1 MSTEGVEGEAEHHR
15 PVIEKHKADEAI
27 IIPEGHERGEVM
39 TRGQKYF
46 YRLVWLVTV
55 GISRSY
61 FRVQVHGAEHV
72 PERGAFIVSP
82 IHRSN
87 LDTPLIANITR
98 RRRLRYMGKESLW
111 KTSFGAWF
119 FTTAG
124 GFPVDRATADRDAL
138 RACLEVVERGEPLV
152 MFPEGTRQ
160 FGPTVCEMF
169 DGPAYVA
176 CRAQVPILPIGLGG
190 TEAAMPKGSKLPRP
204 KKLVVVVGPPLYPPA
219 PPASG
224 RVPRRAVR
232 ELTEQLGEQLQVL
245 FDEAQVLA
253 GTPNRYDG

>member
-1 MSTEGVEGEAEHHR
+1 
-15 PVIEKHKADEAI
+15 
-27 IIPEGHERGEVM
+27 M
-39 TRGQKYF
+39 TRWQKLF
-46 YRLVWLVTV
+46 YRFVWLVTIT
-55 GISRSY
+55 ISRTY
-61 FRVQVHGAEHV
+61 FRVQVHGREHV
-72 PERGAFIVSP
+72 PTAGAFIVSP

-87 LDTPLIANITR
+87 LDTPVIANITST
-98 RRRLRYMGKESLW
+98 RRLRYMGKESLW
-111 KTSFGAWF
+111 KSRFGAWF

-160 FGPTVCEMF
+160 SGPTVCEMF

-176 CRAQVPILPIGLGG
+176 CRAQVPILPLGLGG
-190 TEAAMPKGSKLPRP
+190 TETAMSKGSKLPRP
-204 KKLVVVVGPPLYPPA
+204 KRLVIVVGPPLYPPP

-232 ELTEQLGEQLQVL
+232 ELTQRLGEEIQVL

-253 GTPNRYDG
+253 GTPNRHDG